1 MHVGNGH
8 LSYNQHGELL
18 ASVATLLGRWWS
30 FDYTLPTVRCTCAV
44 RSGTHVCKTIYVGA
58 ERERGDITW
67 YYACSGCIIRP
78 DHRGFEDQAIRVC
91 LFRFFFFAFQ
101 TNHHQA
107 ASSRSRT
114 CNLRRHI
121 PHIFYIRNI
130 CRSKVKILLKYVQ
143 NIVELSSFNI
153 KMVKFLVPSVSWQL
167 WTPFPFPVEQSA
179 FG

>member
-91 LFRFFFFAFQ
+91 LFRFFFCFSDESSSSCVITFQ
-101 TNHHQA
+101 NVQFTPPY
-107 ASSRSRT
+107 S
-114 CNLRRHI
+114 
-121 PHIFYIRNI
+121 PHLLYTQHVVQK
-130 CRSKVKILLKYVQ
+130 SKFCSNTFKISL
-143 NIVELSSFNI
+143 NSALSI
-153 KMVKFLVPSVSWQL
+153 
-167 WTPFPFPVEQSA
+167 
-179 FG
+179 